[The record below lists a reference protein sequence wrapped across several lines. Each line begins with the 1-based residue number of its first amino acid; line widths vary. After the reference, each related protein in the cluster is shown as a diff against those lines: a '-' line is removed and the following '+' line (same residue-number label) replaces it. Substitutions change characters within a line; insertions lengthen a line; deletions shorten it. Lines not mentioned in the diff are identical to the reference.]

1 MLHCV
6 QEIYVFKM
14 NLFKI
19 SRVYTLT
26 NDKHF
31 RTLSEVASTMEL
43 CPLREDLSLY
53 ISKLKK
59 ALSKEQILSGDGRSA
74 PYTSELRKNYRSLN
88 LLSTVVK
95 KTLMV
100 ASLSDDP
107 NIRKQ
112 AESLQQVY
120 AESNVAQN
128 LKLEIAIARYS
139 TLCYNIN
146 ESYPSDIQSAV
157 GIGESIK
164 QMTKL
169 CDDCNQMLEERN
181 QNKGAKKGKSLDI
194 ARRETDDILALIDCK
209 LQVLMAEKPSNDL
222 NILVGKIQE
231 KCEVGS

>member
-26 NDKHF
+26 NDKHLH
-31 RTLSEVASTMEL
+31 TLSEVASAMDL
-43 CPLREDLSLY
+43 CPLREDLSFY
-53 ISKLKK
+53 ISKLKD

-74 PYTSELRKNYRSLN
+74 PHTTEIRKNYRSLN

-100 ASLSDDP
+100 ASLSDDS

-112 AESLQQVY
+112 AETLQRVY
-120 AESNVAQN
+120 TDSNVAQN
-128 LKLEIAIARYS
+128 LKLEVAIERYS
-139 TLCYNIN
+139 TLCKNIN
-146 ESYPSDIQSAV
+146 EKFSANIQSAV
-157 GIGESIK
+157 GIGETIK
-164 QMTKL
+164 KMTKL
-169 CDDCNQMLEERN
+169 CEDCNKMLEERN
-181 QNKGAKKGKSLDI
+181 QNKGSKKGNALDV

-209 LQVLMAEKPSNDL
+209 LQVLMAEKPSMDL
-222 NILVGKIQE
+222 EILVGKIQE
-231 KCEVGS
+231 KCEA

>member
-43 CPLREDLSLY
+43 CPLRKDLSLY
-53 ISKLKK
+53 ISKLKD
-59 ALSKEQILSGDGRSA
+59 ALSKEQILSGDGRSFPHTA
-74 PYTSELRKNYRSLN
+74 EIRKNYRSLN

-100 ASLSDDP
+100 ASLSDDS
-107 NIRKQ
+107 NIRKH
-112 AESLQQVY
+112 AEFLQRIY
-120 AESNVAQN
+120 ADSNVAQN
-128 LKLEIAIARYS
+128 LKLETAITRYS
-139 TLCYNIN
+139 TLCNNIN
-146 ESYPSDIQSAV
+146 KKFSANILSSV
-157 GIGESIK
+157 GIGDTIQK
-164 QMTKL
+164 MTKL
-169 CDDCNQMLEERN
+169 CEDCNKMLEERN
-181 QNKGAKKGKSLDI
+181 RNKGVKKGNSLDI

-209 LQVLMAEKPSNDL
+209 LQVLMAEKPSKDL
-222 NILVGKIQE
+222 DILVGKIRE
-231 KCEVGS
+231 KCAN

>member
-43 CPLREDLSLY
+43 CPLREDLSIY
-53 ISKLKK
+53 ISKLKD
-59 ALSKEQILSGDGRSA
+59 ALSKEEILSGDGRSA
-74 PYTSELRKNYRSLN
+74 PHTTEIRKNYRSLN

-100 ASLSDDP
+100 ASISDDEKL
-107 NIRKQ
+107 RKQ
-112 AESLQQVY
+112 AEDMQRIY
-120 AESNVAQN
+120 TESNVAQN
-128 LKLEIAIARYS
+128 LKLETAIARYS
-139 TLCYNIN
+139 TLCNNIN
-146 ESYPSDIQSAV
+146 ERFSTYELSAV
-157 GIGESIK
+157 GIGETIK
-164 QMTKL
+164 KMTKL
-169 CDDCNQMLEERN
+169 CEDCNKMLEERN
-181 QNKGAKKGKSLDI
+181 KKKGTKKGKALDI

-209 LQVLMAEKPSNDL
+209 LQVMMAEMPSKELDL
-222 NILVGKIQE
+222 LVEKIQE
-231 KCEVGS
+231 KCERA

>member
-43 CPLREDLSLY
+43 CPLREDLSIY
-53 ISKLKK
+53 ISKLKD
-59 ALSKEQILSGDGRSA
+59 ALSKEEILSGDGRSA
-74 PYTSELRKNYRSLN
+74 PHTTEIRKNYRSLN

-100 ASLSDDP
+100 ASLSDDE
-107 NIRKQ
+107 NLCKQ
-112 AESLQQVY
+112 AEDMQRIY
-120 AESNVAQN
+120 TESNVAQN
-128 LKLEIAIARYS
+128 LKLETAIARYS
-139 TLCYNIN
+139 TLCHNIN
-146 ESYPSDIQSAV
+146 EKISADIQSSV
-157 GIGESIK
+157 GIGETIK
-164 QMTKL
+164 KMTKL
-169 CDDCNQMLEERN
+169 CEDCNKMLEERN
-181 QNKGAKKGKSLDI
+181 QKKGTKKGKALDI

-209 LQVLMAEKPSNDL
+209 LQVMMIEKPSNDL
-222 NILVGKIQE
+222 NILVGKLQE

>member
-43 CPLREDLSLY
+43 CPLREDLSIY
-53 ISKLKK
+53 ISRLKD
-59 ALSKEQILSGDGRSA
+59 ALSKEEILSGDGRSA
-74 PYTSELRKNYRSLN
+74 PHTTEIRKNYRSLN

-100 ASLSDDP
+100 ASISDDE
-107 NIRKQ
+107 NLRKQ
-112 AESLQQVY
+112 AEDMQRIY

-128 LKLEIAIARYS
+128 LKLETAIARYA
-139 TLCYNIN
+139 TLCNNIN
-146 ESYPSDIQSAV
+146 ERFSTYELSAV
-157 GIGESIK
+157 GIGETIK
-164 QMTKL
+164 KMTKL
-169 CDDCNQMLEERN
+169 CEDCNKMLEERN
-181 QNKGAKKGKSLDI
+181 QKKGTKKGKALDI

-209 LQVLMAEKPSNDL
+209 LQVMMAEMPSKELDL
-222 NILVGKIQE
+222 LVEKIQE
-231 KCEVGS
+231 KCERA

>member
-31 RTLSEVASTMEL
+31 RTLSEVASAMDL
-43 CPLREDLSLY
+43 CPLKEDLSLY
-53 ISKLKK
+53 ISKLKD
-59 ALSKEQILSGDGRSA
+59 ALSKEQNLSGDGRSA
-74 PYTSELRKNYRSLN
+74 PFTSELRKNYRSLN

-100 ASLSDDP
+100 ASLSDDSD
-107 NIRKQ
+107 IRSQ
-112 AESLQQVY
+112 AESMQRIY

-139 TLCYNIN
+139 TLCNNIN
-146 ESYPSDIQSAV
+146 NFFSSLVQSAV
-157 GIGESIK
+157 GIGETIK
-164 QMTKL
+164 KMTDL
-169 CDDCNQMLEERN
+169 CDECNKMLEERN
-181 QNKGAKKGKSLDI
+181 KNKGVKKGNALDI
-194 ARRETDDILALIDCK
+194 ARRETDEILALIDCK
-209 LQVLMAEKPSNDL
+209 LQVLMTEKPSKDL
-222 NILVGKIQE
+222 DLLIEKIQE
-231 KCEVGS
+231 NVK

>member
-31 RTLSEVASTMEL
+31 RTLSEVASAMDL
-43 CPLREDLSLY
+43 CPLKEDLSLY
-53 ISKLKK
+53 ISKLKD
-59 ALSKEQILSGDGRSA
+59 ALLKEQNLSGDGRSA
-74 PYTSELRKNYRSLN
+74 PFTSELRKNYRSLN

-100 ASLSDDP
+100 ASLSDDAD
-107 NIRKQ
+107 IRSQ
-112 AESLQQVY
+112 AESMQRIY

-139 TLCYNIN
+139 TLCNNIN
-146 ESYPSDIQSAV
+146 NFFPSLVQSAV
-157 GIGESIK
+157 GIGETIK
-164 QMTKL
+164 KMTDL
-169 CDDCNQMLEERN
+169 CDECNKMLEERN
-181 QNKGAKKGKSLDI
+181 KNKGVKKGNALDI
-194 ARRETDDILALIDCK
+194 ARRETDEILALIDCK
-209 LQVLMAEKPSNDL
+209 LQVLMTEKPSKDL
-222 NILVGKIQE
+222 DLLIEKIQE
-231 KCEVGS
+231 NVK

>member
-43 CPLREDLSLY
+43 CPLREDLSIY
-53 ISKLKK
+53 ISRLKD
-59 ALSKEQILSGDGRSA
+59 ALSKEEILSGDGRSA
-74 PYTSELRKNYRSLN
+74 PHTTEIRKNYRSLN

-100 ASLSDDP
+100 ASISDDEKL
-107 NIRKQ
+107 RKQ
-112 AESLQQVY
+112 AEDMQRIY

-128 LKLEIAIARYS
+128 LKLETAIARYS
-139 TLCYNIN
+139 TLCNNIN
-146 ESYPSDIQSAV
+146 ERFSTYELSAV
-157 GIGESIK
+157 GIGETIK
-164 QMTKL
+164 KMTKL
-169 CDDCNQMLEERN
+169 CEDCNKMLEERN
-181 QNKGAKKGKSLDI
+181 QKKGTKKGKALDI

-209 LQVLMAEKPSNDL
+209 LQVMMAEMPSKELDL
-222 NILVGKIQE
+222 LVEKIQE
-231 KCEVGS
+231 KCERA

>member
-43 CPLREDLSLY
+43 CPLREDLSIY
-53 ISKLKK
+53 ISRLKD
-59 ALSKEQILSGDGRSA
+59 ALSKEEILSGDGRSA
-74 PYTSELRKNYRSLN
+74 PHTTEIRKNYRSLN

-100 ASLSDDP
+100 ASISDDEKL
-107 NIRKQ
+107 RKQ
-112 AESLQQVY
+112 AKDMQRIY

-128 LKLEIAIARYS
+128 LKLETAIARYS
-139 TLCYNIN
+139 TLCNNIN
-146 ESYPSDIQSAV
+146 ERFSTYELSAV
-157 GIGESIK
+157 GIGETIK
-164 QMTKL
+164 KMTKL
-169 CDDCNQMLEERN
+169 CEDCNKMLEERN
-181 QNKGAKKGKSLDI
+181 QKKGTKKGKALDI

-209 LQVLMAEKPSNDL
+209 LQVMMAEMPSKELDL
-222 NILVGKIQE
+222 LVEKIQE
-231 KCEVGS
+231 KCERA

>member
-26 NDKHF
+26 NDKHL
-31 RTLSEVASTMEL
+31 RTLSEVASAMDL
-43 CPLREDLSLY
+43 CPLREDLSFY
-53 ISKLKK
+53 ISKLKD

-74 PYTSELRKNYRSLN
+74 PYTTEIRKNYRSLN

-100 ASLSDDP
+100 ASLSDDS

-112 AESLQQVY
+112 AETLQRMYV
-120 AESNVAQN
+120 ASKVAQN
-128 LKLEIAIARYS
+128 LKLETAISRYTS
-139 TLCYNIN
+139 LCNNIN
-146 ESYPSDIQSAV
+146 KNYSAEIQSTV
-157 GIGESIK
+157 GIGETIK
-164 QMTKL
+164 KMTKL
-169 CDDCNQMLEERN
+169 CEDCNKMLEERN
-181 QNKGAKKGKSLDI
+181 QNKGSKKGNALDV

-209 LQVLMAEKPSNDL
+209 LQVLMAEKPSMDL
-222 NILVGKIQE
+222 EILVGKIQE
-231 KCEVGS
+231 KCEA

>member
-43 CPLREDLSLY
+43 CPLREDLSIY
-53 ISKLKK
+53 ISRLKD
-59 ALSKEQILSGDGRSA
+59 ALSKEKILSGDGRSA
-74 PYTSELRKNYRSLN
+74 PHTTEIRKNYRSLN

-100 ASLSDDP
+100 ASISDDE
-107 NIRKQ
+107 NLRKQ
-112 AESLQQVY
+112 AENMQRIY
-120 AESNVAQN
+120 TESNVAQN
-128 LKLEIAIARYS
+128 LKLETAIARYS
-139 TLCYNIN
+139 TLCHNIN
-146 ESYPSDIQSAV
+146 EKISADIQSSV
-157 GIGESIK
+157 GIGETIK
-164 QMTKL
+164 KMTKL
-169 CDDCNQMLEERN
+169 CEDCNKMLEERN
-181 QNKGAKKGKSLDI
+181 QKKGTKKGKSLDI

-209 LQVLMAEKPSNDL
+209 LQVMMAEMPSKELDL
-222 NILVGKIQE
+222 LVEKIQE
-231 KCEVGS
+231 KCERA

>member
-43 CPLREDLSLY
+43 CPLREDLSIY
-53 ISKLKK
+53 ISRLKD
-59 ALSKEQILSGDGRSA
+59 ALSKEEILSGDGRSA
-74 PYTSELRKNYRSLN
+74 PHTTEIRKNYRSLN

-100 ASLSDDP
+100 ASISDDE
-107 NIRKQ
+107 NLRKQ
-112 AESLQQVY
+112 AEDMQRIY

-128 LKLEIAIARYS
+128 LKLETAIARYS
-139 TLCYNIN
+139 TLCNNIN
-146 ESYPSDIQSAV
+146 ERFSTYELSAV
-157 GIGESIK
+157 GIGETIK
-164 QMTKL
+164 KMTKL
-169 CDDCNQMLEERN
+169 CEDCNKMLEERN
-181 QNKGAKKGKSLDI
+181 QKKGTKKGKALDI

-209 LQVLMAEKPSNDL
+209 LQVMMAEMPSKELDL
-222 NILVGKIQE
+222 LVEKIQE
-231 KCEVGS
+231 KCERA